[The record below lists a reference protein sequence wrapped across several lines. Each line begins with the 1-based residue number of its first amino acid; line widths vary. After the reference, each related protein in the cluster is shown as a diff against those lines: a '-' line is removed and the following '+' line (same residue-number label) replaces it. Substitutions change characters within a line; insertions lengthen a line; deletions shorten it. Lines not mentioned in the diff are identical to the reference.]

1 MKQMEFNLE
10 STLRALLFSTAEP
23 LSIKDVQEVITRYH
37 HGLEVSSTARSTDR
51 GMDLEGRLSDNAS
64 LLSEAGDPVPSL
76 LTAAQIREAME
87 SIKCD
92 LEASDEVY
100 RLQEGPNG
108 YCLVTDPDYAEWV
121 RLLRA
126 EPKPQRLS
134 PASMETLAIVGYR
147 QPVTRAEIEAIRG
160 VSSDSAL
167 NTLLEQELIH
177 VTGRADLP
185 GRPLQYE
192 TTGKFLE
199 ICGLSSLEELPAS
212 DVLSPNQITDWIR
225 HASGEQN
232 ELSDADM
239 GLPEEEEVLE

>member
-1 MKQMEFNLE
+1 MGFTLK
-10 STLRALLFSTAEP
+10 STLKALLFSTAEP

-37 HGLEVSSTARSTDR
+37 HGPVGPSTARSSDWGT
-51 GMDLEGRLSDNAS
+51 DLEGGLRDTTRLLPGESDS
-64 LLSEAGDPVPSL
+64 VPSL

-87 SIKCD
+87 SIRCD

-108 YCLVTDPDYAEWV
+108 YRLVTDPDYAEWV

-192 TTGKFLE
+192 TTEKFLE

-225 HASGEQN
+225 RASGEQI

>member
-1 MKQMEFNLE
+1 MGFNLK
-10 STLRALLFSTAEP
+10 STLKALLFSTAVP

-37 HGLEVSSTARSTDR
+37 HRRLDPSGDRTEGLAKIGFSERGGFSSET
-51 GMDLEGRLSDNAS
+51 SDW
-64 LLSEAGDPVPSL
+64 VPSL
-76 LTAAQIREAME
+76 LTSAQIRETME
-87 SIKCD
+87 SIGRE
-92 LEASDEVY
+92 LETEDDVY
-100 RLQEGPNG
+100 RLQEGPKG
-108 YCLVTDPDYAEWV
+108 YRLVTGPAYAEWI

-134 PASMETLAIVGYR
+134 LASMETLAIVGYR

-167 NTLLEQELIH
+167 STLLEQELIH

-185 GRPLQYE
+185 GRPLQYG
-192 TTGKFLE
+192 TTERFLE

-225 HASGEQN
+225 QTTQEQA

-239 GLPEEEEVLE
+239 GLPEEEEEVS

>member
-1 MKQMEFNLE
+1 MRFNLK

-37 HGLEVSSTARSTDR
+37 HGRVEPSTAHSGDPETDSA
-51 GMDLEGRLSDNAS
+51 EGGRRDAAS
-64 LLSEAGDPVPSL
+64 LLPETSEPVPSL
-76 LTAAQIREAME
+76 LTAAQIRETME
-87 SIKCD
+87 SIRSD
-92 LEASDEVY
+92 LEAGEEVY

-108 YCLVTDPDYAEWV
+108 YRLVTDPDYAEWV

-167 NTLLEQELIH
+167 STLLEQELIH

-225 HASGEQN
+225 HASGEKIV
-232 ELSDADM
+232 LSDAHM
-239 GLPEEEEVLE
+239 GLPVEEEILE

>member
-1 MKQMEFNLE
+1 MGFNLK
-10 STLRALLFSTAEP
+10 STLKALLFSTAEP
-23 LSIKDVQEVITRYH
+23 LSIKDVQEVINRYH
-37 HGLEVSSTARSTDR
+37 HGPVEPSTARSSDWGTN
-51 GMDLEGRLSDNAS
+51 LEGGLRDTARLLPEESDS
-64 LLSEAGDPVPSL
+64 VPSL
-76 LTAAQIREAME
+76 LTAAQIREAMK
-87 SIKCD
+87 SIMCD

-108 YCLVTDPDYAEWV
+108 YRLVTDPDYAEWV

-192 TTGKFLE
+192 TTEKFLE

-225 HASGEQN
+225 RASGEQI